1 MNKNIHDLA
10 PKHNAM
16 SSVLMDPSTSHNE
29 KVSKFFDMVL
39 EGTFNRSKFKAMSK
53 RRQKNF
59 MWNFAEYY
67 DTKTGKHVHRDMFD
81 GVRYLR
87 IPLKLTFVEKT
98 GKPFND
104 MMDTWIKNLVEGS

>member
-1 MNKNIHDLA
+1 MEKNIHDLA

-16 SSVLMDPSTSHNE
+16 SSVITDNKLSHIE
-29 KVSKFFDMVL
+29 KLWKFSGMVL
-39 EGTFNRSKFKAMSK
+39 PKSFNRSKFKAMSK

-87 IPLKLTFVEKT
+87 IPLKLTFVEKM
-98 GKPFND
+98 GKPFNN
-104 MMDTWIKNLVEGS
+104 MMDIWVKNLVEGS